1 MMKPRRTASV
11 WREIETLV
19 NVGSLG
25 VMTDGQLLDRFRD
38 KPDPGGEEAFRIL
51 VERHGPMVL
60 ALCRSLVSDAHEA
73 EDAFQATFLVLVRK
87 ADSIRKRE
95 VIGPW
100 LYGVAGRV
108 ARRACALSRRRR
120 TRETAVVDIP
130 GPDPVPPGS
139 SSDEQVIL
147 DEIARLPKILRDPV
161 VICCLGGQSYETAAH
176 SLGVSPATLRGRL
189 HRARGRLEARLRK
202 RGILALAAARIS
214 EPGGIT
220 PAALSASL
228 VESTVQFS
236 SRWSSV
242 SGLISGAAAVPE
254 SIAALAQGV
263 VHAMLIQTVKFAAIA
278 VLFCA
283 CVFGTV
289 VVAQGQRKINT
300 AAAGA
305 GARSGAAPAALA
317 PQAAQP
323 GALSSG
329 QAGLPN
335 RDQKTKQLLAAL
347 EEPVSMAFANK
358 TPLNDVLKY
367 IKEATTTPT
376 YTGIPIYVE
385 PKGLQDAKV
394 TINSPVELN
403 QEGVPLRKSL
413 YQALKPLGLSYVV
426 KDGFLM
432 IDSRASV
439 TEMRLEEVERK
450 LDRILDALE
459 RLEHAG

>member
-1 MMKPRRTASV
+1 MKPRKTASA

-38 KPDPGGEEAFRIL
+38 NPDRGGEEAFRIL

-73 EDAFQATFLVLVRK
+73 EDAFQATFLVLVSK

-100 LYGVAGRV
+100 LYGVAARV

-120 TRETAVVDIP
+120 KRETAVVDIP
-130 GPDPVPPGS
+130 GPDPVPAGS

-161 VICCLGGQSYETAAH
+161 VVCCLGGQSYEMAAH
-176 SLGVSPATLRGRL
+176 RLGVSQATLRGRL

-202 RGILALAAARIS
+202 KGILALAAARIS
-214 EPGGIT
+214 EPAGIK
-220 PAALSASL
+220 PAALPASL

-242 SGLISGAAAVPE
+242 SGLLSGTAAVPE
-254 SIAALAQGV
+254 SIAVLAHGV

-289 VVAQGQRKINT
+289 VVAQGQRKINP
-300 AAAGA
+300 AGA
-305 GARSGAAPAALA
+305 GPGAVPAALA
-317 PQAAQP
+317 QQAAQP
-323 GALSSG
+323 GARPSG

-347 EEPVSMAFANK
+347 EEPVAMPFADK
-358 TPLNDVLKY
+358 TPLDDVLKY
-367 IKEATTTPT
+367 IKAATTSPT
-376 YTGIPIYVE
+376 YTGIPIHVE

-394 TINSPVELN
+394 TMASTVEFN
-403 QEGVPLRKSL
+403 QEGMPLRTSL
-413 YQALKPLGLSYVV
+413 YQVLKPLGLSYVV

-432 IDSRASV
+432 IDSRANV

-459 RLEHAG
+459 RLEHAR